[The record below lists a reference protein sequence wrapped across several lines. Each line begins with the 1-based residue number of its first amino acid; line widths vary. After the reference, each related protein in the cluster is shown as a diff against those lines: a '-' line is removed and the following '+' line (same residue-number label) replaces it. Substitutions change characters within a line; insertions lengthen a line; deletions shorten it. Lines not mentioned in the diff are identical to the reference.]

1 MVFIDDL
8 SKWCL
13 VIFLENLPKDSIQ
26 FLPKAQKHGHI
37 ETTLRLF
44 QI

>member
-1 MVFIDDL
+1 MVFLDDL

-13 VIFLENLPKDSIQ
+13 VIFLENLPKNAID

-37 ETTLRLF
+37 EIIHF
-44 QI
+44 